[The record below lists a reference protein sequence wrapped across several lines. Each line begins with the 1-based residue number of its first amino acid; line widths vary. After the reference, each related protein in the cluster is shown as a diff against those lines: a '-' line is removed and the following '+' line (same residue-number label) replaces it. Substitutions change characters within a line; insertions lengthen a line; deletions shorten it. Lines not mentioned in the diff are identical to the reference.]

1 MDEASLSAKTVA
13 ELKVLLAEQ
22 SLPVSG
28 KKSELVNRLLAGS
41 AVVSLEEKP
50 PITISFDEEELLP
63 SHSVDFM
70 SRMKKPLYG
79 PINMGMAIAI
89 GLALLMISA
98 TLVIQPSWLGFGED
112 YEYDL
117 MDYDPIQTETYAENL
132 VALGHP
138 DWEGRMSGT
147 VEEEAT
153 AQYIISE
160 FASMGLSTQ
169 LNSFEVPMHKVNS
182 EPSLRVCVQG
192 SVGFGNT
199 PCEGPTAFGS

>member
-98 TLVIQPSWLGFGED
+98 TC
-112 YEYDL
+112 
-117 MDYDPIQTETYAENL
+117 
-132 VALGHP
+132 HP
-138 DWEGRMSGT
+138 TFMAW
-147 VEEEAT
+147 
-153 AQYIISE
+153 
-160 FASMGLSTQ
+160 FW
-169 LNSFEVPMHKVNS
+169 
-182 EPSLRVCVQG
+182 
-192 SVGFGNT
+192 
-199 PCEGPTAFGS
+199 

>member
-22 SLPVSG
+22 GLPISG
-28 KKSELVNRLLAGS
+28 KKSELVDRLLAGS

-50 PITISFDEEELLP
+50 PISISFDEEDLLP
-63 SHSVDFM
+63 PQSVDFM
-70 SRMKKPLYG
+70 SRMKTPLYG

-112 YEYDL
+112 YDYDL

-153 AQYIISE
+153 AQY
-160 FASMGLSTQ
+160 LS
-169 LNSFEVPMHKVNS
+169 LIHI
-182 EPSLRVCVQG
+182 
-192 SVGFGNT
+192 
-199 PCEGPTAFGS
+199 